1 MSYSDADR
9 FEQIT
14 AKLAP
19 HRGMLG
25 IIVDDRVIEAPT
37 IEDTI
42 SGPTVEIVA
51 TGPEET
57 AELFHRIR

>member
-1 MSYSDADR
+1 
-9 FEQIT
+9 
-14 AKLAP
+14 
-19 HRGMLG
+19 MLG